1 MTDERDPTEPEE
13 LEVVDG
19 LPVLSDDTARDVAE
33 PPGGAGAGVAVVPAR
48 QVAAMVAG
56 GVAAGAATV
65 ALMQRHRTKTLT
77 RKLRKKKGRVALGE
91 VVTSNSFLVDVHL
104 LRRD

>member
-1 MTDERDPTEPEE
+1 LTDSDPQPTDEADA

-19 LPVLSDDTARDVAE
+19 LPVLSSDDAHTAVAPAE
-33 PPGGAGAGVAVVPAR
+33 PAGGLVPTR
-48 QVAAMVAG
+48 QVAALAATGFV
-56 GVAAGAATV
+56 AGAATV
-65 ALMQRHRTKTLT
+65 AVFHRRRARPLSR
-77 RKLRKKKGRVALGE
+77 RKRSKKRSPFGE